1 MLQAR
6 PVTSVD
12 DIDTEFEVFHE
23 SDCGLVGEFD
33 VVTKANVGCVG
44 GEIRRS
50 MNARIDDSSSLGAP
64 NSWVE
69 NMKL

>member
-12 DIDTEFEVFHE
+12 DIDPKFEAFHE

-33 VVTKANVGCVG
+33 SVTKANVGCVIG
-44 GEIRRS
+44 TRKQILSAFHLFVNPSEYIGFR
-50 MNARIDDSSSLGAP
+50 
-64 NSWVE
+64 
-69 NMKL
+69 